1 MKKFLITIILCL
13 TFVIPSNVTANEDT
27 AVTRLSA
34 VHMLTQILPQY
45 EVGVPFDDTWDL
57 TAAYYRKM
65 GIVSA
70 IEGNS
75 FMPDEPVMTQDF
87 LLMLKRAL
95 DVACPDLF
103 YNNQNIKWHYDQN
116 EIYPYAQNQLAM
128 LSAVGIYNNSGFLHP
143 KSIISE
149 GMASYY
155 INLAIHTMNYGKR
168 FKNGVMPRKKPQILM
183 YHLIE
188 EPREPYAYLYV
199 SSENFEAQ
207 IKYLYDNGYTF
218 LFPEELSM
226 ADNLSRS
233 VVITFD
239 DGYNCL
245 YKNALPILKKYNA
258 KATVYVIADMIG
270 TDYYCTQEEL
280 REMSDSN
287 AFRVYSHTKTHPYL
301 TDISNSELEEE
312 FRESNIMIYNIT
324 KREVTSIA
332 YPYGYYDDEVI
343 SIAKKFYKNAVTVD
357 ARGGHSIYD
366 LRRTTIDNTLDINS
380 FARRV
385 K

>member
-1 MKKFLITIILCL
+1 MKKIIALILCVML
-13 TFVIPSNVTANEDT
+13 LLPAEAMANEDT

-57 TAAYYRKM
+57 TAAYYRKK

-70 IEGNS
+70 IDGNS
-75 FMPDEPVMTQDF
+75 FMPDKPVMTQDF
-87 LLMLKRAL
+87 LLMLKRTI
-95 DVACPDLF
+95 DIACPDLF

-116 EIYPYAQNQLAM
+116 EIYPYAQNQIAL
-128 LSAVGIYNNSGFLHP
+128 LSSVGIYNNSGYLHP
-143 KSIISE
+143 RSIISE

-155 INLAIHTMNYGKR
+155 ISLAIHTMNYGR
-168 FKNGVMPRKKPQILM
+168 RSKNGTMAKKMPSILM

-188 EPREPYAYLYV
+188 EPREPYSYLYV
-199 SSENFEAQ
+199 SSSNFENQ
-207 IKYLYDNGYTF
+207 IKYLYENGYSF
-218 LFPEELSM
+218 LFPEEISLADDLSKC
-226 ADNLSRS
+226 

-245 YKNALPILKKYNA
+245 YRNALPILKKYNA
-258 KATVYVIADMIG
+258 KATVYVVADMIG
-270 TDYYCTQEEL
+270 TKYYCTQEEL

-301 TDISNSELEEE
+301 TSISDEKIKEE
-312 FRESNIMIYNIT
+312 FRESNIILYNIT

-332 YPYGYYDDEVI
+332 YPYGYYDDRVI
-343 SIAKKFYKNAVTVD
+343 NIAKRFYKNAFTVD
-357 ARGGHSIYD
+357 GKGGGSIYD
-366 LRRTTIDNTLDINS
+366 LRRTTIDNTLDIDG
-380 FARRV
+380 FARRIR
-385 K
+385 